1 MASYDKAKLTRLLE
15 RRRAAYITLRDYN
28 DRAREAREALGRH
41 AGHLRA
47 CAAERGA
54 GDAVDSLMRLPLAE
68 AGALTRSQ
76 VESHEIQRG
85 GNAFMVLTGVG
96 FSQWREY
103 LALRGKAER
112 LQGEA
117 DKVQQSIE
125 QQFGIL
131 PSLLE
136 AVKKWGFANPE
147 LEVI

>member
-28 DRAREAREALGRH
+28 DRAREAREALVRKANYLRDW
-41 AGHLRA
+41 AGG
-47 CAAERGA
+47 AA
-54 GDAVDSLMRLPLAE
+54 DAVEGMMRLPLAE
-68 AGALTRSQ
+68 AAELTRGKIESYEVLNRGQ
-76 VESHEIQRG
+76 VVSLR
-85 GNAFMVLTGVG
+85 TGVR
-96 FSQWREY
+96 FDQWGEY

-125 QQFGIL
+125 QQFGIV